1 MHLVL
6 SRVQED
12 DFDELLE
19 VQFRA
24 FADADLIVA
33 LLGRNTPETRAL
45 TKEKFIKDMKED
57 SADCWMKLVDTAT
70 GRIVSA
76 AQWKIYP
83 SWAPLA
89 DHGDFEPNWLEGKD
103 RETAEDMV
111 TRFMTI
117 RAGHMYGHSHVLLYI
132 LFTDPNFQRCG
143 AGSIH
148 VKWGTELADRLL
160 VPCWVEGSAA
170 GHHLYEENGFKDV
183 QHVNEKFGNWSMEY
197 TVMRRES
204 KTQQEA
210 GRSIVFT

>member
-24 FADADLIVA
+24 FAHLDMHTAIM
-33 LLGRNTPETRAL
+33 GKNTLEMRAL
-45 TKEKFIKDMKED
+45 AKEKFVKDMRED
-57 SADCWMKLVDTAT
+57 PTDCWMKLVDTAT
-70 GRIVSA
+70 GKIVSA
-76 AQWKIYP
+76 AQWKIY
-83 SWAPLA
+83 STWAPLA
-89 DHGDFEPNWLEGKD
+89 SHGEFKADWFEGKE
-103 RETAEDMV
+103 REAAEEMF
-111 TRFMTI
+111 TKFMTI
-117 RAGHMYGHSHVLLYI
+117 RSGHMYGHSHVLLYI

-160 VPCWVEGSAA
+160 VPCWVEGSPD
-170 GHHLYEENGFKDV
+170 GYHLYEENGFKDV
-183 QHVNEKFGNWSMEY
+183 QYVNEKFGDWLLEY
-197 TVMRRES
+197 TVMKRES
-204 KTQQEA
+204 KTQYEA